1 MFKTKD
7 FYLKKVYDINGKKIG
22 VIQDIYIDFYG
33 EQIVGFEVSNLSFF
47 SKKNYIS
54 IDDVIEIGED
64 VVASNLKIGSGLK
77 FRNIK
82 DMDIVDTGST
92 VKGVVEDLLIDVKDY
107 SIKAIVVTSGLV
119 DKMIR
124 GKEIILL
131 NECILGEDYILY
143 TGKRGILFKTMPH
156 NMNNYEA
163 IKKI

>member
-22 VIQDIYIDFYG
+22 VIQDIYIDFYD
-33 EQIVGFEVSNLSFF
+33 EQIVGFEISNLAFF

-64 VVASNLKIGSGLK
+64 VVVNNLEIGSGLK
-77 FRNIK
+77 FRDIK
-82 DMDIVDTGST
+82 DMDVVDTGST
-92 VKGVVEDLLIDVKDY
+92 VKGVVEDLLICEKDY
-107 SIKAIVVTSGLV
+107 SIKAIVVTSGLI

-143 TGKRGILFKTMPH
+143 TGKRGISFKTMPH

-163 IKKI
+163 VKKI